1 MKINPKHLTETP
13 STETPAEEVTEEI
26 LEDVNPFD
34 EATEDDVIEDED
46 LWIDPDYDCFD
57 FDDEDVYVPCE
68 EESPIDL
75 RNPKAIYDYLLEN
88 VYRQDKYCKDAAMI
102 LFNHIKG
109 RTSRNFVCGPAGC
122 GKTHLWETLK
132 KIYPKIII
140 VNAANITQDGWKG
153 DNKIWS
159 FAKQIDSQWRGL
171 DYIVVFDEFDKLA
184 CPMYS
189 HNENVSASIQS
200 ELLKI
205 VEGGTLS
212 FKKNGNDCE
221 YDTSEMTFVFCGS
234 FAIKAQEIA
243 DEAGSTGFGFGSER
257 RKVKAYEKELTLQ
270 ELIDFGV
277 IPELAS
283 RSTRITNVRPLDLED
298 YIYLIKDHPASPI
311 KLIEKQYDMEIEM
324 TEEEMTRIATE
335 AFKSGLGVRNA
346 TAQIQRM
353 VDDAIFEQ
361 YAQESEPAQEEP
373 SQDQTGKLQIG
384 DISECAPDQ
393 E

>member
-1 MKINPKHLTETP
+1 MYSIGFKMRGDNAMTINPKHLSENP
-13 STETPAEEVTEEI
+13 AVETPAEEITDEI
-26 LEDVNPFD
+26 LEDSNPFD
-34 EATEDDVIEDED
+34 EATEDDVLEDDVPEDEYPWD
-46 LWIDPDYDCFD
+46 DTDYDCFEE
-57 FDDEDVYVPCE
+57 EDVYVPCE
-68 EESPIDL
+68 EDSPVDL
-75 RNPKAIYDYLLEN
+75 HNPKAIYDYLLEN
-88 VYRQDKYCKDAAMI
+88 VYRQDKYCRDAAMI

-122 GKTHLWETLK
+122 GKTHLWQTLK

-159 FAKQIDSQWRGL
+159 FVKQIDQQWRGL

-184 CPMYS
+184 CPQYS
-189 HNENVSASIQS
+189 HNENISATIQS

-205 VEGGTLS
+205 VEGDTITI
-212 FKKNGNDCE
+212 KKNGIDCE
-221 YDTSEMTFVFCGS
+221 YDTSDMTFVFCGS

-243 DEAGSTGFGFGSER
+243 DEAGSSGFGFGSER
-257 RKVKAYEKELTLQ
+257 RKVKAYDKELTLQ

-311 KLIEKQYDMEIEM
+311 RMIEKQYDMDIHM
-324 TEEEMTRIATE
+324 TDDEMTRIATE
-335 AFKSGLGVRNA
+335 AFRSGLGVRNA

-361 YAQESEPAQEEP
+361 YA
-373 SQDQTGKLQIG
+373 
-384 DISECAPDQ
+384 C
-393 E
+393 